1 LIHKQTNLLFIHYT
15 AMNRPQESE
24 YAQSPYTSRYI
35 NLVTGNDVVG
45 QLREGMNEVTVLF
58 TSLTPE
64 QLHYR
69 YAPEKWSLLEL
80 LRHMVDTER
89 IMSYRALCI
98 ARGEKQALPGFDE
111 NVYARHAATTIG
123 SFADVLKE
131 YQLIREANLLLFSS
145 LNEEALSQTGNANG
159 KDISARAILFV
170 IAGHEQHHLQVIR
183 EKYLGN
189 E

>member
-1 LIHKQTNLLFIHYT
+1 
-15 AMNRPQESE
+15 MNRPQENE

-35 NLVTGNDVVG
+35 HLVEGHDVIG
-45 QLREGMNEVTVLF
+45 QLRKGMNEVTVLF
-58 TSLTPE
+58 TSLTSE

-69 YAPEKWSLLEL
+69 YAPAKWSLLEL
-80 LRHMVDTER
+80 LRHMIDTER
-89 IMSYRALCI
+89 VMSYRALCI

-111 NVYARHAATTIG
+111 NVYAQHAAKAIG

-145 LNEEALSQTGNANG
+145 LTDEALSQMGNANG

-170 IAGHEQHHLQVIR
+170 IAGHEQHHLNVIQ
-183 EKYLGN
+183 EKYLN
-189 E
+189 NA

>member
-1 LIHKQTNLLFIHYT
+1 
-15 AMNRPQESE
+15 MNRPQEFE

-35 NLVTGNDVVG
+35 GLVEGNDVLG
-45 QLREGMNEVTVLF
+45 QLRKGMNEVTVLF
-58 TSLTPE
+58 TSLTSE
-64 QLHYR
+64 QLQYR
-69 YAPEKWSLLEL
+69 YAPGKWSLLEL

-89 IMSYRALCI
+89 VMSYRALCI

-111 NVYARHAATTIG
+111 NTYARQAAGTIT

-145 LNEEALSQTGNANG
+145 FTEETLYRLGNANG
-159 KDISARAILFV
+159 KDISARAILFI
-170 IAGHEQHHLQVIR
+170 IAGHEQHHLHVIQ
-183 EKYLGN
+183 EKYLSN

>member
-1 LIHKQTNLLFIHYT
+1 
-15 AMNRPQESE
+15 MNRPQEKE

-35 NLVTGNDVVG
+35 NLVEGNDVLA
-45 QLREGMNEVTVLF
+45 QLRKGMNEVTVLF

-69 YAPEKWSLLEL
+69 YAPGKWSLLEL

-89 IMSYRALCI
+89 VMSYRALCI

-111 NVYARHAATTIG
+111 NIYAQHAASTIG

-131 YQLIREANLLLFSS
+131 YQLIREANLLLFNS
-145 LNEEALSQTGNANG
+145 LTDEALSQLGNANG

-170 IAGHEQHHLQVIR
+170 IAGHERHHLNVIQ

-189 E
+189 V